1 MKAIPIL
8 AQAASLDLWSLLKTL
23 SPIIF
28 MGIGVII
35 VWHGLN
41 TLKKERAVGDQN
53 ERIPTWRVAS
63 DVAHG
68 CLAFVA
74 GMASHWTGY
83 WKSE

>member
-1 MKAIPIL
+1 MNAIPIL
-8 AQAASLDLWSLLKTL
+8 ARAASLDLWPLLKTL

-28 MGIGVII
+28 MGIGAAI

-53 ERIPTWRVAS
+53 ERIPAWMIATYVTL
-63 DVAHG
+63 G

-74 GMASHWTGY
+74 GMVFHWTGY